1 MPDSVSHKLSEFIAQ
16 YLPTARHMQL
26 SVADYDGGSLT
37 LHAPLA
43 PSINDK
49 QTAFGGS
56 LYVVA
61 VMACW
66 GAVYLRC
73 VEQGL
78 DPDIVVAKAEIEYLR
93 PVAEDIVARSQP
105 AGEGDWTL
113 FFEQFSQRGRGK
125 IALSSEI
132 LVGDKVAAR
141 FKGLYA
147 IVGVKDAAAAV

>member
-1 MPDSVSHKLSEFIAQ
+1 MSEPVAAKLSEFIEQ

-26 SVADYDGGSLT
+26 SVTDYQQGCLQ

-56 LYVVA
+56 IYVVA

-66 GAVYLRC
+66 GSVYLHC

-78 DPDIVVAKAEIEYLR
+78 DPDIVVAKAEIEYLL
-93 PVAEDIVARSQP
+93 PVPEDIVARSLP
-105 AGEGDWTL
+105 APEADWQV
-113 FFEQFSQRGRGK
+113 FFQRFEERGRAK
-125 IALSSEI
+125 IELCSEV
-132 LVGDKVAAR
+132 LVNGQVAAR

-147 IVGVKDAAAAV
+147 IVGVKAPAQ